1 MFKDQNGDKA
11 IDFKLKTLDGKEVS
25 LSDLKGKNIFINF
38 WATWCPYCVQEMPE
52 IEKLYQETKNSDLII
67 LGIDIGEDNA

>member
-1 MFKDQNGDKA
+1 M
-11 IDFKLKTLDGKEVS
+11 KTLDGKEVS